1 MAARL
6 TDKDKIMADEY
17 LIDFDAKNAAIRAGY
32 AVSTARTAAEWI
44 HPEHPTKPKLREL
57 IDKKIAER
65 SRRTGITADRVLMEL
80 ANVAFANIT
89 DFMDPQT
96 GRYHQDAQR
105 SDTAAIA
112 SVKIKETQFG
122 TEREIRLADR
132 NRALELLGKHLGMF
146 TENVQITS
154 TTPVI
159 VDDIDAEAAKV
170 GLMAEADKNA

>member
-6 TDKDKIMADEY
+6 TDKDKIMAEEY

-57 IDKKIAER
+57 IDRKIAER
-65 SRRTGITADRVLMEL
+65 SRRTGITADRVLIEL
-80 ANVAFANIT
+80 ANVAFANIA
-89 DFMDPQT
+89 DFMDPQS
-96 GRYHQDAQR
+96 GNYRKDAQR

-146 TENVQITS
+146 TDSLQLTNS
-154 TTPVI
+154 TPSI
-159 VDDIDAEAAKV
+159 VDDVSAAPPAEVDAH
-170 GLMAEADKNA
+170 G

>member
-44 HPEHPTKPKLREL
+44 HPEHPTKPKLRDL
-57 IDKKIAER
+57 IDQKIAER

-96 GRYHQDAQR
+96 GTYRQNAKR
-105 SDTAAIA
+105 NDTAAIA

-159 VDDIDAEAAKV
+159 VDDIDAEAARA
-170 GLMAEADKNA
+170 GLMAEADGNA